1 MGTAGP
7 SGFHSANTHAELLK
21 KAVQVHRFEACG
33 SADTGREEM
42 EVGGR
47 KSERNQTL
55 LSCCLRRAGTGC
67 IPQLSCWELKVS

>member
-7 SGFHSANTHAELLK
+7 SGFHSANTHIELLR

-33 SADTGREEM
+33 SADTGTEEM

-47 KSERNQTL
+47 SSERNQTPL
-55 LSCCLRRAGTGC
+55 TVCCSQQAGTAC
-67 IPQLSCWELKVS
+67 ILQFSC